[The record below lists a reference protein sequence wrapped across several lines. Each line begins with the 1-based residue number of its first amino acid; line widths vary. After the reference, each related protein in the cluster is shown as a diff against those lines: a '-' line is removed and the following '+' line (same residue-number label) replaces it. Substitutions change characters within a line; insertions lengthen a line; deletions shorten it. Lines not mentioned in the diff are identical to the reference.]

1 MKHKRLPK
9 LLSAVIWLGLG
20 PLSGCSAPPVPASTS
35 SEAGSTVL
43 VPPLAGQPQL
53 LLFTRTAGFRHQSI
67 PAGQEAVK
75 QLAQAH
81 GFGLTATEDH
91 AQFTDDVLAGF
102 SAVIFLST
110 SGDVLDA
117 SEQAAF
123 ERYMAAGS
131 HGFVGV
137 HAAADCEYDW
147 SWYGALVGAY
157 FAGHSDVVQAT
168 VKLEPVAHPALAGLS
183 TPWSR
188 SDEWYGFRTNPR
200 GSATVLLTVDETTF
214 DPGPGTMGADH
225 PVAWYQQ
232 LQGGRS
238 FYTALG
244 HTAESFSEPAF
255 LGHLLGGIQWAAG
268 LATTP

>member
-1 MKHKRLPK
+1 MKHKQLPQ
-9 LLSAVIWLGLG
+9 LLSGVIWLGLG
-20 PLSGCSAPPVPASTS
+20 PLSGCSEPPLAASTS

-43 VPPLAGQPQL
+43 VPPQAGQPHL

-67 PAGQEAVK
+67 PAGQEALK

-81 GFGLTATEDH
+81 GFGLTASEDP

-117 SEQAAF
+117 NEQLAF

-147 SWYGALVGAY
+147 PWYGALVGAY
-157 FAGHSDVVQAT
+157 FAGHSDVVLAT
-168 VKLEPVAHPALAGLS
+168 VKLESVAHPALTGLS

-214 DPGPGTMGADH
+214 DPGPGTMGTDH

-244 HTAESFSEPAF
+244 HTAESFKDPAF

-268 LATTP
+268 VAMAP